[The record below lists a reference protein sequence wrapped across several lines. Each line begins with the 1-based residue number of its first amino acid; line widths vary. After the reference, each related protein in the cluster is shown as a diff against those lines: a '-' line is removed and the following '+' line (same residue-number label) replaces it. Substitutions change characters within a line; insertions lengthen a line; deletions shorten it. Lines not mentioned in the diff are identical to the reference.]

1 MKALLVLAVAILLV
15 GCSHAP
21 APAPVAETHGVG
33 SIVRLDP
40 AFDSIVPKDA
50 QIEKVG
56 SGFQFTEG
64 PLWRPDGYLWF
75 SDVMGNVVRSIT
87 PSGQVEV
94 LIQNSGGQSSASA
107 SRLSTWLFLHEIV
120 RIRGAINFGSRIN

>member
-1 MKALLVLAVAILLV
+1 MKNMKALLVLAVAILLV
-15 GCSHAP
+15 GCSQ

-56 SGFQFTEG
+56 GGFQFTEG

-87 PSGQVEV
+87 PSRVATARPATV
-94 LIQNSGGQSSASA
+94 SLAK
-107 SRLSTWLFLHEIV
+107 
-120 RIRGAINFGSRIN
+120 